1 MLALGE
7 AEAEAEGMELPP
19 SKRSKIE
26 GAQDAGAAGPAL
38 GATLGKRWSA
48 ATSGTTREITLL
60 NDSESASGAGEGGG
74 GGGGGGGVGVRH
86 WLPNNPTGVPTERED
101 FCEKNGKPCSRA
113 LFVRNATPPQATADR
128 TAEAESAVV
137 GEEEGEEGDE
147 GEEGERGGKRKA

>member
-7 AEAEAEGMELPP
+7 AEPEGPELPP

-26 GAQDAGAAGPAL
+26 VAEDVAASAGPTL

-60 NDSESASGAGEGGG
+60 NDGESASGVEGGG
-74 GGGGGGGVGVRH
+74 GGGGGDVGLRH

-101 FCEKNGKPCSRA
+101 FCERNGKPCSRA
-113 LFVRNATPPQATADR
+113 LFARNAAPPQATA
-128 TAEAESAVV
+128 EAEVAVD
-137 GEEEGEEGDE
+137 GEEEGEEGE
-147 GEEGERGGKRKA
+147 ERGSKGAGVVSE